1 MAFGVGKNLA
11 VLESKF
17 EIYEDVSKEM
27 LDKLDRAVHAISENS
42 NKVAIILERHET
54 KLNDSAKTDQVIIKM
69 MEDIKKESKEN
80 TEIIQGR
87 ITVIENKVQ
96 ELSKFRWLTVGIA
109 TAAIVI
115 IKSAD
120 FFAPILNLQNNSL
133 TNQSKSG
140 ILYRER
146 LTSNVLYRS

>member
-1 MAFGVGKNLA
+1 MVFGAGKNLA

-17 EIYEDVSKEM
+17 EIYEVVSKEM

-69 MEDIKKESKEN
+69 MEDLKETSKEDN
-80 TEIIQGR
+80 EIIQGR
-87 ITVIENKVQ
+87 ITIIENKVQ
-96 ELSKFRWLTVGIA
+96 ELSKFRWLAVGIA
-109 TAAIVI
+109 TAAVLV

-120 FFAPILNLQNNSL
+120 FLAPILNLQNNSL
-133 TNQSKSG
+133 TNQSMSDIVYK
-140 ILYRER
+140 ER

>member
-1 MAFGVGKNLA
+1 MVFGAGKNLA

-69 MEDIKKESKEN
+69 MEDLKETSKEDN
-80 TEIIQGR
+80 EIIQGR
-87 ITVIENKVQ
+87 ITIIENKVQ
-96 ELSKFRWLTVGIA
+96 ELSKFRWLAVGIA
-109 TAAIVI
+109 TAAVLV

-120 FFAPILNLQNNSL
+120 FLAPILNLQNNSL
-133 TNQSKSG
+133 TNQSMSDIVYK
-140 ILYRER
+140 ER

>member
-1 MAFGVGKNLA
+1 MVFGAGKNLA

-69 MEDIKKESKEN
+69 MEDLKETSKEDN
-80 TEIIQGR
+80 EIIQGR
-87 ITVIENKVQ
+87 ITIIENKVQ
-96 ELSKFRWLTVGIA
+96 ELSKFRWLAVGIA
-109 TAAIVI
+109 TAAVLV

-133 TNQSKSG
+133 TNQSMSDIVYK
-140 ILYRER
+140 ER

>member
-42 NKVAIILERHET
+42 NKVAIILERHEA

-69 MEDIKKESKEN
+69 MEDLKETSKEDN
-80 TEIIQGR
+80 EILQER

-96 ELSKFRWLTVGIA
+96 ELSKFRWLTIGIA
-109 TAAIVI
+109 TAAVLI

-133 TNQSKSG
+133 TNQSTSDIVYG
-140 ILYRER
+140 ER